1 MRVFV
6 DTNVIISA
14 ILFPKTKVAEAFA
27 FILQEHQL
35 IISKYVIDE
44 LKQVFADKFVD
55 KLEALDKFLDTISY
69 ELATVNDPIDIAK
82 YPQIRDKFNLPILV
96 GAIESKSD
104 VLITGDKDFEGIDIT
119 GLKILKPAS
128 FIDRYRN

>member
-27 FILQEHQL
+27 FILKEHQL

-55 KLEALDKFLDTISY
+55 KLEVLDKFLDTISY

-82 YPQIRDKFNLPILV
+82 YPQIRDKFDLPILV
-96 GAIESKSD
+96 K
-104 VLITGDKDFEGIDIT
+104 L
-119 GLKILKPAS
+119 
-128 FIDRYRN
+128 RNPPPLAVVMW